1 MVSVPNVLS
10 LIIILVFIFVMLAIG
25 VLMYRKRKAGAEDYF
40 LMSRD
45 IPWWLLSMTTMGT
58 MISTFTFLGGVGLGY
73 SLGTSMFFIA
83 LSNCWIGIYMIT
95 LGHRMWILGKKY
107 GYVSLGEILRDRF
120 DNSKFLEI
128 FFGCSSCLWQI
139 AYLAMMYVGCSYAI
153 STVTGGLIFY
163 KMALLLIVVTTSIYT
178 VVGGMRAVV
187 ITDAIQWVL
196 VVITLVAAIV
206 IIAGVGI
213 PGAGVIQGFRTVATT
228 APQVLGKVMADR
240 VWIEMFIFISVGFF
254 FGPAIWTR
262 MLAARDERA
271 IAWTAAN
278 VTFFHPFFMGFVCF
292 LIGIA
297 AWAIYGPKFP
307 RPDNLLPTIM
317 KGYFPWWLGTVIMA
331 GAVAAAKSV
340 ISACMLSLSQLITRD
355 IVEPIYGKLTPRGS
369 DHVSY
374 VALVC
379 LGIVSVVI
387 GWLPPASIIIKS
399 VEFSNTG
406 LAMIAPVTIAAL
418 YWRRAT
424 TAGAIAGFVG
434 GTILAAVMRFGGYQT
449 PWLTGPIWAFIANA
463 VLIVVVSLLTPRT
476 SEATVEKINGYLDAQ
491 IYGNEMKLEAGRQ

>member
-1 MVSVPNVLS
+1 
-10 LIIILVFIFVMLAIG
+10 
-25 VLMYRKRKAGAEDYF
+25 
-40 LMSRD
+40 
-45 IPWWLLSMTTMGT
+45 
-58 MISTFTFLGGVGLGY
+58 
-73 SLGTSMFFIA
+73 
-83 LSNCWIGIYMIT
+83 
-95 LGHRMWILGKKY
+95 
-107 GYVSLGEILRDRF
+107 
-120 DNSKFLEI
+120 
-128 FFGCSSCLWQI
+128 
-139 AYLAMMYVGCSYAI
+139 
-153 STVTGGLIFY
+153 
-163 KMALLLIVVTTSIYT
+163 
-178 VVGGMRAVV
+178 
-187 ITDAIQWVL
+187 
-196 VVITLVAAIV
+196 
-206 IIAGVGI
+206 
-213 PGAGVIQGFRTVATT
+213 
-228 APQVLGKVMADR
+228 
-240 VWIEMFIFISVGFF
+240 
-254 FGPAIWTR
+254 
-262 MLAARDERA
+262 
-271 IAWTAAN
+271 
-278 VTFFHPFFMGFVCF
+278 
-292 LIGIA
+292 
-297 AWAIYGPKFP
+297 
-307 RPDNLLPTIM
+307 M

-463 VLIVVVSLLTPRT
+463 VLIVVVSLLTART